1 MLEIGLDEL
10 QVLDKL
16 VHPESIEQI
25 IAEIS
30 LPEPVVI
37 DIVRQLFHFGFI
49 KLYSETKPV
58 PLSFDVDQ
66 IKITYFQLTA
76 KGINEINKN

>member
-25 IAEIS
+25 IVEIT

-37 DIVRQLFHFGFI
+37 DIVRQLFHFGYI

-58 PLSFDVDQ
+58 PLSFDVDE
-66 IKITYFQLTA
+66 IKTTYFQLTA